1 VIGGATTG
9 AAATGGVGAGAAAT
23 ARVITGGTAEAGD
36 ATGGAA
42 TGSGA
47 DAGVDA
53 TAGGGAATGGGATGR
68 VVIGGA
74 NDRESTRGAPAD
86 GTAAGFAGLVFA
98 ATVFALLEAAAPGVS
113 VDVALTAD
121 GADCDDLGAGPDV
134 GAGRSGFRA
143 GAFVLSILRS
153 TVSEGA
159 LVATGLGGCGGS
171 LASRSSSGS
180 MRSSVMSSAGPSPDA
195 GLDAGAAAAGDAPAL
210 SPVCGS
216 LNANAS
222 RGASTGRSGSG
233 SGSGRDLGSIMYG
246 SELRQSRGRILQRAR
261 GQANLPAHRSRSARP
276 RIVTPIALRP
286 RAGEIR
292 HRYCVTFRPG
302 RLR

>member
-1 VIGGATTG
+1 VFAAGVAAIGGVAARGAATGGVIGGATTG
-9 AAATGGVGAGAAAT
+9 AAATGGVGAGVAAT

-47 DAGVDA
+47 A
-53 TAGGGAATGGGATGR
+53 AGGGAATGGGATGR
-68 VVIGGA
+68 VAIGGA
-74 NDRESTRGAPAD
+74 NDRESIRGTLAD
-86 GTAAGFAGLVFA
+86 GTAVGLAVLVFG
-98 ATVFALLEAAAPGVS
+98 ATVFALLEAAAAGVS
-113 VDVALTAD
+113 VDVSLTAD
-121 GADCDDLGAGPDV
+121 GADCDDFGAGPDV
-134 GAGRSGFRA
+134 GAGRSGLRA

-159 LVATGLGGCGGS
+159 LVATGLGGCCGS

-180 MRSSVMSSAGPSPDA
+180 MRSSVVSSAGPSADA
-195 GLDAGAAAAGDAPAL
+195 GFDAGAAAARDAPAL

-246 SELRQSRGRILQRAR
+246 SELRQSRGRSC
-261 GQANLPAHRSRSARP
+261 NE
-276 RIVTPIALRP
+276 
-286 RAGEIR
+286 RAGKPT
-292 HRYCVTFRPG
+292 C
-302 RLR
+302 RLTDRGVPILES